1 MMRRSTR
8 GTCLLRDGRVLASDR
23 PACFKRMAPAEGA
36 AASGLWTGVP
46 DPAGDD
52 HHGRRG
58 VARLSPAS
66 GPSAGG
72 LRLHRFREAVL
83 RRYPD
88 ASSHA
93 YPDAEPPGPA
103 GRS

>member
-1 MMRRSTR
+1 MQRATR
-8 GTCLLRDGRVLASDR
+8 DTYLLRDGRILSVDR
-23 PACFKRMAPAEGA
+23 PLCFERMAPAEGA
-36 AASGLWTGVP
+36 AVGLWAEVP

-52 HHGRRG
+52 PHGRRV
-58 VARLSPAS
+58 VAWLSPADR
-66 GPSAGG
+66 PDVGG
-72 LRLHRFREAVL
+72 QRLHRFRQAVL

-103 GRS
+103 RQP